1 VEEASSLAQDQN
13 EQVATTRGNAIEIL
27 ALDEPRNVIVERLL
41 LVGRFEGMSQSLAIG
56 VADVFGDIAAQG
68 ALAEMAEAMPQ
79 VIEIAP
85 GTHVLRGKGRPITE
99 DIFVDEG
106 REPVDFQQ
114 RILQR
119 RGREENFFPFLKR
132 VTDALTRLVAGPV
145 AVAKFMRLV
154 DDSEIE
160 RNTADF
166 VLVAI
171 GESVGANE
179 NFLRVERAWIT
190 VFFQFPI
197 SGSVENPTREME
209 FFLQFQGPLLA
220 DRSRADDKDA
230 SLLFR
235 PQLAENQSGLDGFPQ
250 TDFVGE
256 NDAFGKRRLEGEQSG
271 FDLVRIQIDLGVE
284 ERLRQAPNTLGVLQR
299 EGMGKVF
306 GLVVDEC
313 HSSALKI
320 DYLRRD
326 FSEVLFPVAVVA
338 FAVGLEVGVLVL
350 EEGIGGDFA
359 ELGREPAHGEVH
371 LGQLVGGGGELLP
384 VNRDVFLAAV
394 VAFDKLERLHE
405 HAARAAAGVV
415 DLAFVGLDH
424 FGDEIDDALRGVELA
439 PSLPSEAA
447 NLP

>member
-1 VEEASSLAQDQN
+1 
-13 EQVATTRGNAIEIL
+13 
-27 ALDEPRNVIVERLL
+27 
-41 LVGRFEGMSQSLAIG
+41 
-56 VADVFGDIAAQG
+56 
-68 ALAEMAEAMPQ
+68 
-79 VIEIAP
+79 
-85 GTHVLRGKGRPITE
+85 
-99 DIFVDEG
+99 
-106 REPVDFQQ
+106 
-114 RILQR
+114 
-119 RGREENFFPFLKR
+119 
-132 VTDALTRLVAGPV
+132 
-145 AVAKFMRLV
+145 MRLV